1 MYNVGIIGCGA
12 IFNRHV
18 TSIKNN
24 KNFKLVAICDID
36 KNIVEDFGKNLNVK
50 YYTNYEDLSRDP
62 DVNFVVIASPNYFHY
77 EQSIFALKNKCDVLI
92 EKPVSFEEEDVIEIE
107 KIAKKYNQ
115 KAYCVLQVRLN
126 NSVKIVQEALDKNL
140 LGEIRGVSF
149 VQRWQR
155 PYEYFSGW
163 RNSKKIGG
171 GTLYEVGIHY
181 IDILQLLF
189 GVPNIVSTKVY
200 KTKHKN
206 SNIEDTI
213 YSILDYGSFGGTAEI
228 TVSAEPKN
236 LECSIQILGSNGYLK
251 IGGKAL
257 NVIETYNF
265 LSNGAKIKFEQILEN
280 NNSTNE
286 VFNNYGSYLGS
297 CPNHADV
304 YKNIKNFSLTE
315 SKNGIKFIEDIYK
328 KANIKYKRQNEI

>member
-18 TSIKNN
+18 ASIKDN

-36 KNIVEDFGKNLNVK
+36 KNISEDFGKSLNVK
-50 YYTNYEDLSRDP
+50 HYTRHQDLSSDP
-62 DVNFVVIASPNYFHY
+62 DVNFVVVASPNCFHY
-77 EQSIFALKNKCDVLI
+77 EHAIEALNNNCDVLI
-92 EKPVSFEEEDVIEIE
+92 EKPVSFEESDIIKIEE
-107 KIAKKYNQ
+107 IAKKN
-115 KAYCVLQVRLN
+115 KKNAYCVLQVRLN
-126 NSVKIVQEALDKNL
+126 NSVKIIEEALNKKL

-163 RNSKKIGG
+163 RNSVKIGG

-181 IDILQLLF
+181 IDILQKLF
-189 GVPNIVSTKVY
+189 GVPEIVSTKVY

-213 YSILDYGSFGGTAEI
+213 YSILDYGTFGGTAEI
-228 TVSAEPKN
+228 TVSAEPSN
-236 LECSIQILGSNGYLK
+236 LECSISILGSNGYLK

-257 NVIETYNF
+257 NVIESYNF
-265 LSNGAKIKFEQILEN
+265 LSNGSKIKFEQILEDN
-280 NNSTNE
+280 KEKNE
-286 VFNNYGSYLGS
+286 EFNDYGSYLGS

-304 YKNIKNFSLTE
+304 YKNIKSFNLTE
-315 SKNGIKFIEDIYK
+315 SKNGIKFIEKIYE
-328 KANIKYKRQNEI
+328 KANIRYRR

>member
-18 TSIKNN
+18 LSIKEN
-24 KNFKLVAICDID
+24 KNFKLRAICDID
-36 KNIVEDFGKNLNVK
+36 KNIVEDLSKSLNVK
-50 YYTNYEDLSRDP
+50 YYTDHKDLSMDP
-62 DVNFVVIASPNYFHY
+62 DIDFVVIASPNYFHY
-77 EQSIFALKNKCDVLI
+77 DHAITALKNSCDVLI
-92 EKPVSFEEEDVIEIE
+92 EKPVSFEVKDLISIEET
-107 KIAKKYNQ
+107 AKKNNR

-126 NSVKIVQEALDKNL
+126 KSVKIVQEALGKNL

-163 RNSKKIGG
+163 RNSVKIGG
-171 GTLYEVGIHY
+171 GTLYEVGVHY
-181 IDILQLLF
+181 LDILQIFF
-189 GVPNIVSTKVY
+189 GVPDIVATKVY

-213 YSILDYGSFGGTAEI
+213 YSIFDYGSFGGTAEI

-257 NVIETYNF
+257 NIIETYNF
-265 LSNGAKIKFEQILEN
+265 LSNGAKVKFEQILSDN
-280 NNSTNE
+280 KISDS
-286 VFNNYGSYLGS
+286 VFNDYGSYLGS
-297 CPNHADV
+297 CPNHSDV
-304 YKNIKNFSLTE
+304 YENIENFELSE
-315 SKNGIKFIEDIYK
+315 AMNGIKFIEEIYK
-328 KANIKYKRQNEI
+328 KSKVSYKRKT

>member
-24 KNFKLVAICDID
+24 KNFRLVAICDID
-36 KNIVEDFGKNLNVK
+36 KNISKDFGKNLKVK
-50 YYTNYEDLSRDP
+50 HYSDHKDLSRDKE
-62 DVNFVVIASPNYFHY
+62 VNFVVVASPNYFHY
-77 EQSIFALKNKCDVLI
+77 EHSITALENNCDVLI
-92 EKPVSFEEEDVIEIE
+92 EKPVSFESIDIE
-107 KIAKKYNQ
+107 KIQEVADKNNQ

-126 NSVKIVQEALDKNL
+126 NSVKIVKEALRKNL
-140 LGEIRGVSF
+140 LGEIRGISF

-181 IDILQLLF
+181 LDIIQLLF
-189 GVPNIVSTKVY
+189 GVPDIVATKLY
-200 KTKHKN
+200 QTKHKN

-213 YSILDYGSFGGTAEI
+213 YSIFDYGSFGGTAEI

-236 LECSIQILGSNGYLK
+236 LECSIQIIGSNGYLK

-265 LSNGAKIKFEQILEN
+265 LSNGAQIKFEQILEN

-297 CPNHADV
+297 CPNHSDV
-304 YKNIKNFSLTE
+304 YKNIETFNLSEAKS
-315 SKNGIKFIEDIYK
+315 GIEFIEKIYE
-328 KANIKYKRQNEI
+328 KANVQYKREDNF